1 MSYGTVDGF
10 LARYPQTKISSAD
23 IGQVFLPDAAAW
35 LDSALAGAFSVPFSA
50 NNATAVTLA
59 YLKALHLIKIRTQN
73 AQDAQ
78 EAGREIADWAE
89 RLKCGQAALLTTSGD
104 LLFARRQDA
113 PPERAV
119 FSTTGPYLPVFTMD
133 EALQQRVDPNLVTDL
148 RRARAYGDPSS
159 GY

>member
-23 IGQVFLPDAAAW
+23 ISQVFLPDAGAW
-35 LDSALAGAFSVPFSA
+35 LDSTLAGAFPVPFSS
-50 NNATAVTLA
+50 NNATIETLG

-73 AQDAQ
+73 AQDAL
-78 EAGREIADWAE
+78 ETGREIADWIA
-89 RLKCGQAALLTTSGD
+89 RLNAGQAALVTTSGD
-104 LLFARRQDA
+104 RLFARAQDN

-119 FSTTGPYLPVFTMD
+119 VSAPGAFRPVFTMD
-133 EALQQRVDPNLVTDL
+133 DPLYQAVDPNLIAEL
-148 RRARAYGDPSS
+148 RRVRSYADPSS

>member
-23 IGQVFLPDAAAW
+23 ISQVFLPDAAAW
-35 LDSALAGAFSVPFSA
+35 LDSALAGAFTVPFSA
-50 NNATAVTLA
+50 NNATAVTLG

-73 AQDAQ
+73 ALDAQ
-78 EAGREIADWAE
+78 EAGREIADWIA
-89 RLKCGQAALLTTSGD
+89 RLIAGKAALVTTSGD
-104 LLFARRQDA
+104 RLFARAQDD

-119 FSTTGPYLPVFTMD
+119 VGTMGAYRPVFTMD
-133 EALQQRVDPNLVTDL
+133 DPLYQTVDPNLITDL
-148 RRARAYGDPSS
+148 RRVRAYADPDS